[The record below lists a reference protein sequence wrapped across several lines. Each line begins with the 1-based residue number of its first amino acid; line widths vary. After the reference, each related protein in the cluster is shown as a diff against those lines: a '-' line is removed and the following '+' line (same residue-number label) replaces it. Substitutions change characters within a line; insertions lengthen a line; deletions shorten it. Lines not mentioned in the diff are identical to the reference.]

1 MSNNLLIAPL
11 GWKRLY
17 YGRVQ
22 YGDKYWH
29 FHLASWIL
37 VNEDM
42 VGCSI
47 DQFHGIIRRKQ

>member
-1 MSNNLLIAPL
+1 MGSFLIAPD

-17 YGRVQ
+17 SGRVQ

-29 FHLASWIL
+29 FHLAVWIL

-42 VGCSI
+42 VGCYV